1 MFLCSRSRGLLKDID
16 NVVIQSLVIESI
28 IIWSPRIRSLQVE
41 MELAP
46 TNKHRMTFNTK
57 THTCTAAYAIDR
69 GVTLS
74 FRWSLDA
81 TLRRTKLLSDE
92 VCRDF
97 VGGLFSASS
106 SSSTISFAEAGDV
119 NMLL

>member
-46 TNKHRMTFNTK
+46 TNKHRTTFNTK

-74 FRWSLDA
+74 FRWSFDA
-81 TLRRTKLLSDE
+81 TLRRTLLLDE
-92 VCRDF
+92 VFHDLA
-97 VGGLFSASS
+97 GGMFSALSS
-106 SSSTISFAEAGDV
+106 SSKISFAEEGDV